1 VRNVGAS
8 PWGNSILD
16 TACRS
21 TSGSTAPANWEYV
34 IFGSPMN
41 QQTQV
46 QVVAAI
52 YGKEFGPFK
61 GKPAMRPDARDV
73 RNVNCP
79 QIPIPSE
86 MKKD

>member
-1 VRNVGAS
+1 
-8 PWGNSILD
+8 
-16 TACRS
+16 
-21 TSGSTAPANWEYV
+21 
-34 IFGSPMN
+34 MN